1 MNREVWLYYMNYKF
15 NEPSSTLN
23 AKEVSSLEN
32 AVSNSHLSPSLC
44 TYIRIRVYIL
54 SIYIGNILPL
64 CLRWSYDLWL
74 ISMATSRVSHV
85 LGFLLWIF
93 VLLFISKGLFGNF
106 SSITISS
113 FPSPVITNTSPPFY
127 YRTGRRAL
135 EVKKFDFTPFSKDL
149 HRSNHHQK
157 VSPPGGS
164 EIDPRYGVEKRLVP
178 SGPNPLHHW
187 LIVFLFV
194 PLKFSLFFPN

>member
-1 MNREVWLYYMNYKF
+1 MNYKF
-15 NEPSSTLN
+15 NEPSSSLN

-44 TYIRIRVYIL
+44 TYIRIRVYTQAIYYL
-54 SIYIGNILPL
+54 SVFDGPMIFDK
-64 CLRWSYDLWL
+64 S
-74 ISMATSRVSHV
+74 SMATSRVSHV
-85 LGFLLWIF
+85 LGFLLWISL
-93 VLLFISKGLFGNF
+93 LLFVSNGFFGSF
-106 SSITISS
+106 SSNPINS
-113 FPSPVITNTSPPFY
+113 FSSPVITNTSPPFY

-149 HRSNHHQK
+149 HPSNHHQK

-178 SGPNPLHHW
+178 SGPNPLHH
-187 LIVFLFV
+187 
-194 PLKFSLFFPN
+194 